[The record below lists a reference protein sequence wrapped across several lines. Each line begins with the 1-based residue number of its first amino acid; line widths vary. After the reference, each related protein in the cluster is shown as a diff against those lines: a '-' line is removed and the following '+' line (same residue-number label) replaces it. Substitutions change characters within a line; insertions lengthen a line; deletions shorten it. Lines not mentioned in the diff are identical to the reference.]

1 MTNVLWKPPKSLA
14 ARLTPQARYNRN
26 AVVLPM
32 ASIRNTRLTSSKLDD
47 IQFLDE
53 TDRETAGVGDDRRSV
68 HHRQH
73 FVINGDERNVVPPD
87 GSVTGLRPV
96 EK

>member
-1 MTNVLWKPPKSLA
+1 VTNVLWKPPKSLA

-32 ASIRNTRLTSSKLDD
+32 ASIRNTRLTSSKSDD

-53 TDRETAGVGDDRRSV
+53 TDRETVRFGTTVDR
-68 HHRQH
+68 
-73 FVINGDERNVVPPD
+73 FIT
-87 GSVTGLRPV
+87 GSISSSMEMSAVSSLLM
-96 EK
+96 EASQD

>member
-1 MTNVLWKPPKSLA
+1 VRIYLTNGSAPALK
-14 ARLTPQARYNRN
+14 PQARYNRN

-53 TDRETAGVGDDRRSV
+53 TDRETAGFETTVDR
-68 HHRQH
+68 
-73 FVINGDERNVVPPD
+73 FI
-87 GSVTGLRPV
+87 TGNISSSMEMSAMQCRPS
-96 EK
+96 